1 MRKMAINITYHN
13 LYFLFLY
20 TDESTQANHGGYI
33 GKIAKNDLQ
42 NLLPRSEC

>member
-1 MRKMAINITYHN
+1 MSKIVINIIYHN

-20 TDESTQANHGGYI
+20 TNESTQTDHGGYI